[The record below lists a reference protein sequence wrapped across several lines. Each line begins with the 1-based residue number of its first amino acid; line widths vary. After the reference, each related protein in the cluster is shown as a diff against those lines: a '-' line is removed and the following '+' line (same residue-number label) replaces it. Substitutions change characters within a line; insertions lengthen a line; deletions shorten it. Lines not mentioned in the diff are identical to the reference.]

1 MSSGTLAE
9 VVAIGVLTAAVA
21 AAAAWAWAWAR
32 PLRLGPL
39 RIALFGLNQLL
50 ARVLWRASANRP
62 LPVEPGQGAVI
73 VCNHRAPF
81 DPSFVYLT
89 TRRIVHWMVAR
100 EYYDHPLLAWF
111 FRASES
117 IRVNRGGIDTAAT
130 KAAIRLAKA
139 GGLVALF
146 PEGRIN
152 TTDQVLLPGRP
163 GAAMIAL
170 RARVPIVPCY
180 VTGSPNDGTFW
191 GFLFMP
197 AKVRLEVG
205 RPIDTRPFWDRAS
218 EREAA
223 EELTRIFLRE
233 MAALAGVAD
242 FEPRLAGRFYRPRLD
257 EP

>member
-1 MSSGTLAE
+1 MLSGTAAE
-9 VVAIGVLTAAVA
+9 VVAIGVLMAAVA
-21 AAAAWAWAWAR
+21 AVAAWAWAYAR

-39 RIALFGLNQLL
+39 QLALFGLNQVL
-50 ARVLWRASANRP
+50 ARVLWRASASGP

-81 DPSFVYLT
+81 DPSFFYLT
-89 TRRIVHWMVAR
+89 TSRRVHWMVAS

-117 IRVNRGGIDTAAT
+117 IRVNRGGINTATT

-139 GGLVALF
+139 GELVALF

-152 TTDQVLLPGRP
+152 STAQVLLPGRP

-197 AKVRLEVG
+197 AKVRLKVG
-205 RPIDTRPFWDRAS
+205 KPIDTHPLWDRAND
-218 EREAA
+218 REAA
-223 EELTRIFLRE
+223 EELTRVFLRQ
-233 MAALAGVAD
+233 MAALAGVAE
-242 FEPRLAGRFYRPRLD
+242 FEPRLAGRFARPRLD